1 MSRRPLAH
9 GRGAIAVEAALF
21 LPVLAVLLSVGLEYG
36 WMVLKV
42 RQLDGVVEQ
51 AAEVGA
57 STHGS
62 TAMVRTVT
70 QRLLAESGLAGLDY
84 ELEVLPLELSP
95 DLATGALIEV
105 TLSLPYAPL
114 SLTGLG
120 RRAPGLLHTPDRLV
134 VRADRVK
141 RGAR

>member
-21 LPVLAVLLSVGLEYG
+21 LPVVAVLLSVGLEYG

-84 ELEVLPLELSP
+84 ELEVLPLE
-95 DLATGALIEV
+95 V

-120 RRAPGLLHTPDRLV
+120 RRAPALLHTPDRLV